1 MRLENKVAI
10 VTGAA
15 KGLGGEMAQTFA
27 KEGAKVIAVDMAP
40 LSYEC
45 ANVEYYQLNVTDA
58 EACKALFEY
67 AKEKY
72 GRIDILVNNAGITR
86 DAMTRKMTDDMWDLV
101 IDINLKG
108 VFNLTRYVG
117 PFMEEIGG
125 GSIIN
130 ISSVVGEYGNIGQA
144 NYAASKAGVI
154 GLTKTWAK
162 EFARKGVPVRVNAIA
177 PGYIM
182 TDMMKTV
189 PEDLLKKFAGLT
201 MLGRLGQP
209 EEIAKA
215 ALFLA
220 SDDASYVTGHVLS
233 VGLQTAFHLT
243 NALSIVTHG
252 VLLSRNQKN
261 RQIGRN
267 PLEPRGAID
276 LL

>member
-10 VTGAA
+10 ITGAA
-15 KGLGGEMAQTFA
+15 KGLGAAMAQLFA
-27 KEGAKVIAVDMAP
+27 QEGAKVIAADMMP
-40 LSYEC
+40 LTYE
-45 ANVEYYQLNVTDA
+45 AENVEFSQLNVTDA
-58 EACKALFEY
+58 EACKALTEY
-67 AKEKY
+67 AREKF
-72 GRIDILVNNAGITR
+72 GKIDILVNNAGITR
-86 DAMTRKMTDDMWDLV
+86 DGMTRKMTDEMWDLV

-117 PFMEEIGG
+117 PLMEELGG

-130 ISSVVGEYGNIGQA
+130 IASVVGEYGNIGQA

-154 GLTKTWAK
+154 GLSKTWAK
-162 EFARKGVPVRVNAIA
+162 EFARKGVPVRCNAIA

-189 PEDLLKKFAGLT
+189 PEDLLKKFASLT

-233 VGLQTAFHLT
+233 VNGGMRL
-243 NALSIVTHG
+243 
-252 VLLSRNQKN
+252 
-261 RQIGRN
+261 
-267 PLEPRGAID
+267 
-276 LL
+276 

>member
-1 MRLENKVAI
+1 MRLENKIAI

-15 KGLGGEMAQTFA
+15 KGLGGAMAQLFA
-27 KEGAKVIAVDMAP
+27 KEGAKVIAVDMMP
-40 LSYEC
+40 LTYE
-45 ANVEYYQLNVTDA
+45 AENVEFYKLNVTDSQ
-58 EACKALFEY
+58 ACKALADY
-67 AKEKY
+67 AVEKY
-72 GRIDILVNNAGITR
+72 GKIDILVNNAGITR
-86 DAMTRKMTDDMWDLV
+86 DAMTRKMTDEMWDLV

-117 PFMEEIGG
+117 PLMEEMGG

-130 ISSVVGEYGNIGQA
+130 IASVVGEYGNIGQA

-162 EFARKGVPVRVNAIA
+162 EFARKGVPVRCNAIA

-233 VGLQTAFHLT
+233 VNGGMRL
-243 NALSIVTHG
+243 
-252 VLLSRNQKN
+252 
-261 RQIGRN
+261 
-267 PLEPRGAID
+267 
-276 LL
+276 